1 MAGVITAFTIILSI
15 IAVGY
20 SLSKFGIIGNDSQR
34 LVLNKTAF
42 YAATPCL
49 LFSSL
54 ATSDPQTLFSPVLA
68 AVVASSL
75 LTGAS
80 YIIASRLFFPKDV
93 PTTTMGAASSFYFNS
108 VNIGLPVSIYVVGE
122 ASWVISILM
131 LQMVFF
137 TPFILAA
144 LSDGHG
150 RTRSAKVFDGIR
162 SGFSSPLVFA
172 GIGGMVVAL
181 TGLEIPEVVL
191 EPISI
196 IGGASIPMILISF
209 GASLTSIH
217 ILDDP
222 ADRPAVITATAMK
235 LVLMPLFAWLAGMAL
250 GLSNEHL
257 YVAVILACLPTA
269 QNVYNYA
276 ATYQKGLA
284 VTRDTVFLTTFASL
298 PVMAVVAGIFGS

>member
-162 SGFSSPLVFA
+162 SGFSSPLVLA
-172 GIGGMVVAL
+172 GIGGMVIAL

-191 EPISI
+191 EPS
-196 IGGASIPMILISF
+196 
-209 GASLTSIH
+209 
-217 ILDDP
+217 
-222 ADRPAVITATAMK
+222 
-235 LVLMPLFAWLAGMAL
+235 
-250 GLSNEHL
+250 
-257 YVAVILACLPTA
+257 
-269 QNVYNYA
+269 
-276 ATYQKGLA
+276 
-284 VTRDTVFLTTFASL
+284 
-298 PVMAVVAGIFGS
+298 